1 MTEPFNFCG
10 SLRTMWFFFYFL
22 VWVDTGSGCHTVN
35 IRIGSGVSDTRQ
47 WRIKVT
53 QYDCGIEEV
62 TGPPGCL
69 QYLTADSGT
78 IQSFNFPTSETVPT
92 SCKWEYIYH
101 MDRQSY
107 PWCIAQV
114 LNSLWLK
121 MKIFLQ
127 QPIYQIKTT
136 TFALEGFQENVLF
149 VIHRQLWMSL
159 KHRSV

>member
-1 MTEPFNFCG
+1 MPLTAFPLPHLEEWERQLFVEQTQDNIV
-10 SLRTMWFFFYFL
+10 SDRTFQFLWLIEDRVFFFYFL

-92 SCKWEYIYH
+92 SCK
-101 MDRQSY
+101 
-107 PWCIAQV
+107 
-114 LNSLWLK
+114 
-121 MKIFLQ
+121 
-127 QPIYQIKTT
+127 
-136 TFALEGFQENVLF
+136 
-149 VIHRQLWMSL
+149 
-159 KHRSV
+159 